1 MKNKKLLKFSLSI
14 IVILMCIL
22 LSNNSPFFQISLKDR
37 VSNITQSDINV
48 TIINET
54 ELEIENLI
62 KSNDLQYSWVVT
74 NKIRGKNI
82 SGSDFLPTKENRVIS
97 FSYEDL
103 STITFKPVVKYN
115 NTTYTGQTF
124 IINEDGSFYQ
134 DLESEK
140 TAPVYQSNGTR
151 SVTQYVSI
159 MYLLFLII
167 VATIFYIAPKKY
179 KSIVLLFASLYFYYL
194 SGIQYL
200 VIVLF
205 TAICTYFITNCMN
218 KNNQKTNLLIEQ
230 SETPKEKRILK
241 KESKDKNRQTLFIG
255 IIASLGPMLI
265 IKYADFSLTNINA
278 LAKTNIPMLNLI
290 MPLGLS
296 FYTFMII
303 GYIIDIY
310 NNKYASEQNFGKFLL
325 FMIFFPHVAQGPIS
339 RFDEF
344 STQLKNAVSFN
355 YKNICFG
362 AQRILWGFFIKLV
375 LADRLAIIVNFV
387 FDDVK
392 NSSYMMLIIASLLY
406 SIQIYADFYSSME
419 IAIGS
424 AEVFGIKLPN
434 NFLRPYFAT
443 TMPEFWRRWHVTLGT
458 WFKDYVFFPISMSKS
473 VMKLSFNSRKK
484 FGPEISKIVSAIPPI
499 LGVWILTGLWHGS
512 AWKFVA
518 WGLFH
523 GFLILLS
530 TSFSDK
536 YQAFLTKIG
545 IKNTSWDYK
554 LFQMIKVFV
563 LCSIGRIFFRAT
575 SLSQAIIIFKAILTK
590 QEGLLLFDFSV
601 LSTIDINMLILSIF
615 ALLIVS
621 ITQEKVGSM
630 REQISKAN
638 VWIRYIIWIVLLL
651 VTLYFGIYGSGT
663 SSVFIYENF

>member
-22 LSNNSPFFQISLKDR
+22 LSNNSPFFKISLKDR

-62 KSNDLQYSWVVT
+62 KSSDLQYSWIVT

-97 FSYEDL
+97 FTYEDL

-115 NTTYTGQTF
+115 NITYTGQTF

-179 KSIVLLFASLYFYYL
+179 KSIVLLFSSLYFYYL

-265 IKYADFSLTNINA
+265 IKYADLLPGLTPAYVFIICA
-278 LAKTNIPMLNLI
+278 I
-290 MPLGLS
+290 LS
-296 FYTFMII
+296 
-303 GYIIDIY
+303 
-310 NNKYASEQNFGKFLL
+310 
-325 FMIFFPHVAQGPIS
+325 
-339 RFDEF
+339 
-344 STQLKNAVSFN
+344 
-355 YKNICFG
+355 
-362 AQRILWGFFIKLV
+362 FFIKKPNGEKVMEWKSVQKLIVWDLIYVFAGGLAVGTLINGSGAADAFGNLFSSVTSTNELV
-375 LADRLAIIVNFV
+375 LIFIILVFTTILSDLTSNTATATIAMPIVLNVAIILNLNPVPYILTATVGVNLA
-387 FDDVK
+387 
-392 NSSYMMLIIASLLY
+392 YCMPT
-406 SIQIYADFYSSME
+406 SI
-419 IAIGS
+419 
-424 AEVFGIKLPN
+424 
-434 NFLRPYFAT
+434 R
-443 TMPEFWRRWHVTLGT
+443 
-458 WFKDYVFFPISMSKS
+458 
-473 VMKLSFNSRKK
+473 
-484 FGPEISKIVSAIPPI
+484 AIPV
-499 LGVWILTGLWHGS
+499 GYGLNP
-512 AWKFVA
+512 
-518 WGLFH
+518 
-523 GFLILLS
+523 
-530 TSFSDK
+530 K
-536 YQAFLTKIG
+536 YMFNK
-545 IKNTSWDYK
+545 
-554 LFQMIKVFV
+554 
-563 LCSIGRIFFRAT
+563 
-575 SLSQAIIIFKAILTK
+575 
-590 QEGLLLFDFSV
+590 GLLLTLIITLIMTPLIWSLVNFFPYFS
-601 LSTIDINMLILSIF
+601 TFN
-615 ALLIVS
+615 
-621 ITQEKVGSM
+621 
-630 REQISKAN
+630 
-638 VWIRYIIWIVLLL
+638 
-651 VTLYFGIYGSGT
+651 
-663 SSVFIYENF
+663 